1 MNHSKAYKCLDR
13 RDCEQIRVFSRR
25 SWEKH
30 ALQCE
35 RSATTYAAEHPQ
47 KTLDE
52 PTAGRARP
60 CSPTRRHRPHPTRSL
75 YAIKELPRNPQTT
88 AGACYQINS
97 YLHQALCSYALPEC
111 VPAVNH
117 WLRRA
122 TEQDVQLLERML
134 KNFSDKR

>member
-75 YAIKELPRNPQTT
+75 YAIKELPHNPQTT
-88 AGACYQINS
+88 GKASLSENTVFRFDFDDFDIGGDIIADKDL
-97 YLHQALCSYALPEC
+97 YLSLF
-111 VPAVNH
+111 
-117 WLRRA
+117 
-122 TEQDVQLLERML
+122 LL
-134 KNFSDKR
+134 FIFITIPP